1 MSIIV
6 AKPVAT
12 SATIKVANVNN
23 VFVPKAQTPITLDTI
38 GTGGGATRL
47 DQLSDVQE
55 VSPANNYTLV
65 YNSSTDKYIVQEMNL
80 DGGTF

>member
-38 GTGGGATRL
+38 GTGGATRL
-47 DQLSDVQE
+47 DQLSDVVE
-55 VSPANNYTLV
+55 SSPANNFTLV

>member
-1 MSIIV
+1 MAIIV

-23 VFVPKAQTPITLDTI
+23 VFVPKVQTPITLDTVQPGI
-38 GTGGGATRL
+38 ARL
-47 DQLSDVQE
+47 DQLADVSE
-55 VSPANNYTLV
+55 GTPANNYTLV
-65 YNSSTDKYIVQEMNL
+65 YNSSTDTYIVQEMNL

>member
-1 MSIIV
+1 MAIIV

-23 VFVPKAQTPITLDTI
+23 VFVPRVQTPITLDTVQP
-38 GTGGGATRL
+38 GATRL
-47 DQLSDVQE
+47 DQLTDVSE
-55 VSPANNYTLV
+55 GTPANNYTLV
-65 YNSSTDKYIVQEMNL
+65 YNSSTDTYIVQEMNL

>member
-6 AKPVAT
+6 AKPKAV
-12 SATIKVANVNN
+12 SATIRVANVNN

-38 GTGGGATRL
+38 QAGATRL
-47 DQLSDVQE
+47 DQLADVQE
-55 VSPANNYTLV
+55 SGSPANNYTLV
-65 YNSSTDKYIVQEMNL
+65 YNSSTDTYIVQEMNL

>member
-1 MSIIV
+1 MAIIV

-23 VFVPKAQTPITLDTI
+23 VFVPKAQSSITLDVVAAT
-38 GTGGGATRL
+38 GGATRL
-47 DQLSDVQE
+47 DQLTDVSE
-55 VSPANNYTLV
+55 GTPANNYTLV
-65 YNSSTDKYIVQEMNL
+65 YNSSTDTYIVQEMNL